1 MILKIA
7 WRNIWRNLRRSII
20 TLGAITFGLASVI
33 IFFGITDGF
42 HVQMIDYMV
51 KTSSGHVVVH
61 KEGYNDDPKVTNSMD
76 DTTPIIN
83 KIKTMAEVTAYSER
97 IEVSGLASTPEN
109 SVGVLIRGINPDDE
123 TKITEIKKRII
134 EGSYLDSSDPMG
146 ILIGRKMKKKLDAE
160 LGSKLVLMVQAIDG
174 SIGAELFRVKG
185 VFRMGS
191 AVLDSSFVLINT
203 EGARNLTSLTSG
215 SNAIAM
221 LVEGETNIPIVTA
234 TLKES
239 FEPTDHEILTW
250 REVMPELE
258 EMIEM
263 DDIFMYL
270 MLIIIMTV
278 VSLGILNTMLM
289 SIMERTREFGVM
301 MALGTKPG
309 QIVHLVMAEAGFL
322 AFIGTVLG
330 ITLGITVNALLSIN
344 GIDFSEYSDAFE
356 FVGMVTPIVYPE
368 TEMRNIVASGLIV
381 FVTTV
386 IVSIYPSVKASRQKP
401 VEAIR
406 HI

>member
-20 TLGAITFGLASVI
+20 TLGAIAFGLASVI

-42 HVQMIDYMV
+42 HVQMIDHMV

-61 KEGYNDDPKVTNSMD
+61 REGYNEDPKLTNSMAR
-76 DTTPIIN
+76 PELIID
-83 KIKTMAEVTAYSER
+83 KIKNMPEVIAYSER
-97 IEVSGLASTPEN
+97 IEASGLASTPED
-109 SVGVLIRGINPDDE
+109 SVGVFIRGINPDDE
-123 TKITEIKKRII
+123 KNITEVDKRII
-134 EGSYLDSSDPMG
+134 EGDYLSSSDTNG
-146 ILIGRKMKKKLDAE
+146 ILIGRKMKKKLGAE
-160 LGSKLVLMVQAIDG
+160 IGSKVVLMIQAVDG

-191 AVLDSSFVLINT
+191 VQLDSSFVLITT
-203 EGARNLTSLTSG
+203 EGARALTSLYEG
-215 SNAIAM
+215 SNEVAM
-221 LVEGETNIPIVTA
+221 LVDEEDNITTVLSA
-234 TLKES
+234 LKES
-239 FEPTDHEILTW
+239 FEPTGHEVLTW

-270 MLIIIMTV
+270 MLIIVMTV

-301 MALGTKPG
+301 MALGTKSG
-309 QIVHLVMAEAGFL
+309 QIIHLVMAEAAFL
-322 AFIGTVLG
+322 AFIGTTLG
-330 ITLGITVNALLSIN
+330 ITLGIVTNALVSIK
-344 GIDFSEYSDAFE
+344 GIDFSSYSDAFE
-356 FVGMVTPIVYPE
+356 FIGIVTPIVYPH
-368 TEMRNIVASGLIV
+368 TELRNIVASGIIA
-381 FVTTV
+381 FFTT
-386 IVSIYPSVKASRQKP
+386 ILVSVYPAYKASIKKP

-406 HI
+406 NI